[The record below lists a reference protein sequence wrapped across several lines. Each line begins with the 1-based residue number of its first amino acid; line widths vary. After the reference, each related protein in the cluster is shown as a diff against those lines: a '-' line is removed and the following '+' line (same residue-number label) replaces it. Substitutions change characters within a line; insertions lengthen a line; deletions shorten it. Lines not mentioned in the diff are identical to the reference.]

1 MVSADRR
8 RVMIRGA
15 FLGLALIVAVGC
27 GTTSGSTAAGE
38 APDATA
44 EAPPPAASPEAPA
57 AQPASSPPPS
67 LREAG
72 AQIADEAALKELV
85 QGKTTKAEVRERFG
99 VPQEIVLSPG
109 YETFVYYRERT
120 SGWISKSSERIEMLT
135 VRFDPQGILKD
146 FEYRF
151 SGK

>member
-1 MVSADRR
+1 MGRADRR
-8 RVMIRGA
+8 RVAIRGG
-15 FLGLALIVAVGC
+15 FLGVALIVAAGC
-27 GTTSGSTAAGE
+27 GTVSGSTAPGE
-38 APDATA
+38 ARDASADASAPA
-44 EAPPPAASPEAPA
+44 ESPAAPATPPAPT
-57 AQPASSPPPS
+57 PPPS

-72 AQIADEAALKELV
+72 AQIADEAALKELI

-120 SGWISKSSERIEMLT
+120 SGLISKTTERIEMLT

-151 SGK
+151 SGQ

>member
-1 MVSADRR
+1 MNTAL
-8 RVMIRGA
+8 
-15 FLGLALIVAVGC
+15 LGLVLMVVAGC
-27 GTTSGSTAAGE
+27 GTSSESKAPLDASDAGTQTPPPTAA
-38 APDATA
+38 PAT
-44 EAPPPAASPEAPA
+44 PAV
-57 AQPASSPPPS
+57 QPAPWPPPS

-72 AQIADEAALKELV
+72 AQIADEAALKELI

-109 YETFVYYRERT
+109 YETFIYYRDRT
-120 SGWISKSSERIEMLT
+120 SGWISRTTERIEMLT
-135 VRFDPQGILKD
+135 VRFDMQGVLKD